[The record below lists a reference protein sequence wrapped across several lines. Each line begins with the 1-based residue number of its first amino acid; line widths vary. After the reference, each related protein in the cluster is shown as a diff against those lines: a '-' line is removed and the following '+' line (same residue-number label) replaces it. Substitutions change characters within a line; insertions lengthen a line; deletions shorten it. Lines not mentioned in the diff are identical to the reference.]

1 MTPEEKTIKNSY
13 CQRCDY
19 ETLHTILHRERVDGD
34 EDYHCIELYMISK
47 CNGCEMVSF
56 RKEFVDFENSY
67 PDDNNNW
74 EPEITITTYPQ
85 KRIQEKL
92 ENIYILPEKIRI
104 VYSEAINAFNANC
117 FLLTGVAF
125 RAVIEAICLDKNVPG
140 KDLAKKID
148 NLVRQKL
155 ITEKEAQRLH
165 SIRFLGNDSVHEM
178 SVPEKGKLLI
188 VLNIIE
194 HLLNNI
200 YLIDYQLEYHLETVI
215 AFYPEFELLL
225 NVSLNN
231 FSTGDELPLAKIFGK
246 SVRRLNGKIQDFEN
260 QLLLKI
266 DSGDCTNLLRGKIDV
281 YGNGTNKIQHFV
293 IK

>member
-1 MTPEEKTIKNSY
+1 MTKENSIKSSY
-13 CQRCDY
+13 CVRCDY
-19 ETLHTILHRERVDGD
+19 DTLHTILHKERIDGD
-34 EDYHCIELYMISK
+34 EDYQCIVLYMISK
-47 CNGCEMVSF
+47 CNGCESVSF

-67 PDDNNNW
+67 PDENNNW
-74 EPEITITTYPQ
+74 EPEVTVTTYPQ
-85 KRIQEKL
+85 KSIQQKL
-92 ENIYILPEKIRI
+92 NNIYTLPEKIRI

-148 NLVRQKL
+148 NLVKQKL

-178 SVPEKGKLLI
+178 SVPEKTKLLI

-194 HLLNNI
+194 HLLNNL

-225 NVSLNN
+225 NINLKNYMS
-231 FSTGDELPLAKIFGK
+231 GDELPLAKILGK

-260 QLLLKI
+260 ELVAKI
-266 DSGDCTNLLRGKIDV
+266 KSGDCANLSVGKIDV
-281 YGNGTNKIQHFV
+281 YGNATNKVQHF
-293 IK
+293 IIN